1 MSYLAFLSFIVAT
14 GLYWLMGPGGPLHSI
29 DFLSVFRSQISDEE
43 EGSSTRSALILV
55 VAPSVVFALLYIVVE
70 GVFGGA
76 AMLLLG
82 TAALFFAFGREDFP
96 TLTQR
101 FLARAR
107 VGDNEGASMVIE
119 SAGGDSSADDVDDF
133 GDVAAS
139 FFSLMALQRWFGPVI
154 YFLLLGPVGAVA
166 YRLAHL
172 TQETKTPLSDS
183 LMRMLEW
190 LPSRLLVLSFSV
202 FGDFDKSIEHLTGK
216 GMTLDVDT
224 GDFLEDATDAAV
236 TLPADA
242 SVYDRLSAVFHLL
255 ERSFLLWLGAVALL
269 VLI

>member
-14 GLYWLMGPGGPLHSI
+14 GLYWLMGPGGPLHSF
-29 DFLSVFRSQISDEE
+29 DFLSVFRSQISEE
-43 EGSSTRSALILV
+43 EAGSSTRSALILV
-55 VAPSVVFALLYIVVE
+55 VAPSVVFALVYILVE
-70 GVFGGA
+70 SVFGSA
-76 AMLLLG
+76 VMLLLG

-107 VGDNEGASMVIE
+107 VGDYEGAAMVIE
-119 SAGGDSSADDVDDF
+119 SAGGDSAADDVDDF

-139 FFSLMALQRWFGPVI
+139 FFSVMALKRWFGPVI
-154 YFLLLGPVGAVA
+154 YFLLLGPIGAVA

-172 TQETKTPLSDS
+172 TQETKTPLSDF
-183 LMRMLEW
+183 LMRLLEW
-190 LPSRLLVLSFSV
+190 LPSRLLLLSFSI
-202 FGDFDKSIEHLTGK
+202 FGDFDKSIEHFMGK
-216 GMTLDVDT
+216 GMTLDIDT

-242 SVYDRLSAVFHLL
+242 SVYDRLSALFHLL

>member
-29 DFLSVFRSQISDEE
+29 DFLSVFRSQISEE
-43 EGSSTRSALILV
+43 EQGPSTRAALILV
-55 VAPSVVFALLYIVVE
+55 VAPSIVFALLYILAE
-70 GVFGGA
+70 GFFGGA

-107 VGDNEGASMVIE
+107 AGDNEGAAMVIE
-119 SAGGDSSADDVDDF
+119 SAGGDGSVDDF
-133 GDVAAS
+133 DDLGDVAAS
-139 FFSLMALQRWFGPVI
+139 FFSVMALQRWFGPVI
-154 YFLLLGPVGAVA
+154 YFLLFGPIGAVA

-172 TQETKTPLSDS
+172 TQETKTPLSDF

-202 FGDFDKSIEHLTGK
+202 FGDFDKSIEQLTDK
-216 GMTLDVDT
+216 GMTLDVDA

-236 TLPADA
+236 TLPDDA

-255 ERSFLLWLGAVALL
+255 ERSSLLWLGAVALL

>member
-29 DFLSVFRSQISDEE
+29 DFLSVFRSQIRDEE
-43 EGSSTRSALILV
+43 EGSSTRAALILV
-55 VAPSVVFALLYIVVE
+55 VAPSVLFALLYVIVE
-70 GVFGGA
+70 RAFGGT
-76 AMLLLG
+76 AMLFLG

-107 VGDNEGASMVIE
+107 VGDNEGAAMLIE
-119 SAGGDSSADDVDDF
+119 SAGGYSSADDIDDL

-139 FFSLMALQRWFGPVI
+139 FFGVMALQRWFGPVT

-166 YRLAHL
+166 YRVAHL
-172 TQETKTPLSDS
+172 TQETKTPLSDY
-183 LMRMLEW
+183 LMRLLEW

-202 FGDFDKSIEHLTGK
+202 FGDFDKSVEQLTGK
-216 GMTLDVDT
+216 GMTLDIDT

-236 TLPADA
+236 TLPEDA

>member
-1 MSYLAFLSFIVAT
+1 MLQVELNQQLLAFAAVVSFLTSPVLAVINYVVMSGKNVPEKDRPGPILKALSFV
-14 GLYWLMGPGGPLHSI
+14 G
-29 DFLSVFRSQISDEE
+29 
-43 EGSSTRSALILV
+43 IL
-55 VAPSVVFALLYIVVE
+55 
-70 GVFGGA
+70 
-76 AMLLLG
+76 
-82 TAALFFAFGREDFP
+82 
-96 TLTQR
+96 
-101 FLARAR
+101 
-107 VGDNEGASMVIE
+107 
-119 SAGGDSSADDVDDF
+119 
-133 GDVAAS
+133 

-154 YFLLLGPVGAVA
+154 YFLLLGPVAAVA

-183 LMRMLEW
+183 LMRLLEW

-202 FGDFDKSIEHLTGK
+202 FGDFDKSLEHLTSE
-216 GMTLDVDT
+216 GMTLDIDT

>member
-1 MSYLAFLSFIVAT
+1 LSYLAFLSFIVAT

-29 DFLSVFRSQISDEE
+29 DFLSVFRSQISDD

-55 VAPSVVFALLYIVVE
+55 VAPSVVFALLYILLE
-70 GVFGGA
+70 GVFGAA

-202 FGDFDKSIEHLTGK
+202 FGDFDKSIEHLTSK

-224 GDFLEDATDAAV
+224 GDFLEDATDAVV
-236 TLPADA
+236 TLPANA

-269 VLI
+269 VLV

>member
-14 GLYWLMGPGGPLHSI
+14 GFYWLLGPGGPLHSI

-55 VAPSVVFALLYIVVE
+55 VAPSVVFALVYILVE
-70 GVFGGA
+70 RVFGGA

-107 VGDNEGASMVIE
+107 AGDNEGAAMVIE
-119 SAGGDSSADDVDDF
+119 SAGGDSSADVDDF

-183 LMRMLEW
+183 LMRLLEW

-236 TLPADA
+236 TLSGDA

-269 VLI
+269 ALI

>member
-1 MSYLAFLSFIVAT
+1 MS
-14 GLYWLMGPGGPLHSI
+14 
-29 DFLSVFRSQISDEE
+29 
-43 EGSSTRSALILV
+43 
-55 VAPSVVFALLYIVVE
+55 
-70 GVFGGA
+70 
-76 AMLLLG
+76 
-82 TAALFFAFGREDFP
+82 
-96 TLTQR
+96 QR
-101 FLARAR
+101 FLARTRA
-107 VGDNEGASMVIE
+107 GDNEGAAMVIE
-119 SAGGDSSADDVDDF
+119 SAGGDSSADDVDNF

-154 YFLLLGPVGAVA
+154 YFLLLGPTGAVA

-172 TQETKTPLSDS
+172 TQKTKTPVSGS

-236 TLPADA
+236 MLPIDA
-242 SVYDRLSAVFHLL
+242 SVYDRLAAVFHLL

>member
-1 MSYLAFLSFIVAT
+1 LSYLAFLSFIVAT

-29 DFLSVFRSQISDEE
+29 DFLSFFRSQISEEE
-43 EGSSTRSALILV
+43 EGSSTRAALILV
-55 VAPSVVFALLYIVVE
+55 VAPSVLFALLYILVE
-70 GVFGGA
+70 SAFGAA

-82 TAALFFAFGREDFP
+82 TAALFFSFGREDFP
-96 TLTQR
+96 TLSQR

-107 VGDNEGASMVIE
+107 VDDNEGASMVIE
-119 SAGGDSSADDVDDF
+119 SAGGDSLTNDIDGF

-154 YFLLLGPVGAVA
+154 YFLLLGPVGAVT

-172 TQETKTPLSDS
+172 AQETNTPVSDYV
-183 LMRMLEW
+183 MRMLEW

-202 FGDFDKSIEHLTGK
+202 FGDFDKSIQHLTGK
-216 GMTLDVDT
+216 GMALDVDT
-224 GDFLEDATDAAV
+224 GDFLEGATDAAV
-236 TLPADA
+236 TLPSDA
-242 SVYDRLSAVFHLL
+242 SVYDQLSAVFYLL

-269 VLI
+269 ALF

>member
-29 DFLSVFRSQISDEE
+29 DLLSVFRSQITDDEE
-43 EGSSTRSALILV
+43 GPSTRSALILV
-55 VAPSVVFALLYIVVE
+55 VVPSVLFAVFYIFLE
-70 GVFGGA
+70 NVFGGA

-96 TLTQR
+96 TLSQR

-107 VGDNEGASMVIE
+107 AGDNEGAAMVIE
-119 SAGGDSSADDVDDF
+119 SAGGDSSAEDVDDF

-139 FFSLMALQRWFGPVI
+139 FFSLMALQRWFGPVV
-154 YFLLLGPVGAVA
+154 YFLLLGPGGAVA
-166 YRLAHL
+166 YRLVYL
-172 TQETKTPLSDS
+172 TQETKTPVSDH
-183 LMRMLEW
+183 LMRMLDW

-202 FGDFDKSIEHLTGK
+202 FGDFDKTIEHLTRK
-216 GMTLDVDT
+216 GMSLEIDT
-224 GDFLEDATDAAV
+224 GDFLEDATDAACALQV
-236 TLPADA
+236 DA
-242 SVYDRLSAVFHLL
+242 VVHERLTAVFHLL

>member
-14 GLYWLMGPGGPLHSI
+14 GLYWLMGPGGPLHSF
-29 DFLSVFRSQISDEE
+29 DFLSVFRSQISEE
-43 EGSSTRSALILV
+43 EAGSSTRSALILV
-55 VAPSVVFALLYIVVE
+55 VAPSVVFALVYILVE
-70 GVFGGA
+70 SVFGSA
-76 AMLLLG
+76 VMLLLG

-107 VGDNEGASMVIE
+107 VGDYEGAAMVIE
-119 SAGGDSSADDVDDF
+119 SAGGDSAADDVDDL

-139 FFSLMALQRWFGPVI
+139 FFSVMALQRWFGPVI
-154 YFLLLGPVGAVA
+154 YFLLLGPIGAVA

-183 LMRMLEW
+183 LMRLLEW

-202 FGDFDKSIEHLTGK
+202 FGDFDKSIEHLTDK

-236 TLPADA
+236 TSKADA

>member
-1 MSYLAFLSFIVAT
+1 LSYVAFLSFIVAT

-29 DFLSVFRSQISDEE
+29 DFLSIFRSQISEEE
-43 EGSSTRSALILV
+43 EGTSTRAALILV
-55 VAPSVVFALLYIVVE
+55 VAPLVLFALLYILVE
-70 GVFGGA
+70 GVFGSA

-82 TAALFFAFGREDFP
+82 TAALFFAFGREEFP

-107 VGDNEGASMVIE
+107 VGDNGGAARVIE

-139 FFSLMALQRWFGPVI
+139 FFSVMALQRWFGPVI
-154 YFLLLGPVGAVA
+154 YFLLLGPIGAVA

-183 LMRMLEW
+183 LMRLLEW
-190 LPSRLLVLSFSV
+190 LPSRLLLLSFSI
-202 FGDFDKSIEHLTGK
+202 FGDFDKSIEHFMGK
-216 GMTLDVDT
+216 GMTLDIDT

-255 ERSFLLWLGAVALL
+255 ERSFLLWIGAVALL

>member
-1 MSYLAFLSFIVAT
+1 LSYLAFLSFIVAT

-55 VAPSVVFALLYIVVE
+55 VAPSVVFVLLYILVE

-107 VGDNEGASMVIE
+107 VGDNEGAAMVIE

-154 YFLLLGPVGAVA
+154 YFLLLGPLGAVA

-172 TQETKTPLSDS
+172 TRETNTPLSDS
-183 LMRMLEW
+183 LMRLIEW

-224 GDFLEDATDAAV
+224 GDFLEDAADAAV
-236 TLPADA
+236 NLPRDS
-242 SVYDRLSAVFHLL
+242 SVYERFSAVFHLL

>member
-1 MSYLAFLSFIVAT
+1 MSYLAFLSFIAAT
-14 GLYWLMGPGGPLHSI
+14 GLYWLMGPGGPLHTI
-29 DFLSVFRSQISDEE
+29 DFLSIFRSQISDED
-43 EGSSTRSALILV
+43 EGSSARTALILV
-55 VAPSVVFALLYIVVE
+55 VAPSVVFALLYILVE

-107 VGDNEGASMVIE
+107 VGDNEGAAMVIE

-139 FFSLMALQRWFGPVI
+139 FFSVMALQRWFGPVI

-166 YRLAHL
+166 YRLALL

-183 LMRMLEW
+183 LMRLLEW

-224 GDFLEDATDAAV
+224 GDFMQDAVDAAV
-236 TLPADA
+236 TPESEA
-242 SVYDRLSAVFHLL
+242 SVYDRLAGTFHLL

>member
-14 GLYWLMGPGGPLHSI
+14 GLYWLVGPGGPLHSI
-29 DFLSVFRSQISDEE
+29 DFLSVFRSQISEEE
-43 EGSSTRSALILV
+43 EGPSTRSALILV
-55 VAPSVVFALLYIVVE
+55 VVPSVLFALLYVLIE

-96 TLTQR
+96 TLSQR

-107 VGDNEGASMVIE
+107 VGDNEGAAMLIE
-119 SAGGDSSADDVDDF
+119 SASGDSSADDVNDF
-133 GDVAAS
+133 GGVAAS
-139 FFSLMALQRWFGPVI
+139 FFSVMALRRWFGPVI

-172 TQETKTPLSDS
+172 TQDTKTPVSDS
-183 LMRMLEW
+183 VMRMLEW

-202 FGDFDKSIEHLTGK
+202 FGDFDQSIEHLMGR

-224 GDFLEDATDAAV
+224 GDFLEDASEAAI
-236 TLPADA
+236 TLPMDA
-242 SVYDRLSAVFHLL
+242 SVYDRLAAVFHLL

>member
-29 DFLSVFRSQISDEE
+29 DFLSIFRSQISEEE
-43 EGSSTRSALILV
+43 EGTSTRAALILV
-55 VAPSVVFALLYIVVE
+55 VAPLVLFALLYILVE
-70 GVFGGA
+70 GVFGSA

-101 FLARAR
+101 FLASAP
-107 VGDNEGASMVIE
+107 VGDNGGAARVIE
-119 SAGGDSSADDVDDF
+119 SAGGDSSAGDVDDF

-139 FFSLMALQRWFGPVI
+139 FFSVTALQRWFGPVI
-154 YFLLLGPVGAVA
+154 YFLLLGPIGAVA

-183 LMRMLEW
+183 LMRLLEW

-224 GDFLEDATDAAV
+224 GDFLEDATDAAI

-255 ERSFLLWLGAVALL
+255 KRSFLLWLGAVALL

>member
-1 MSYLAFLSFIVAT
+1 LSYLAFLSFIAAT
-14 GLYWLMGPGGPLHSI
+14 GLYWLMGPGGPLHTI
-29 DFLSVFRSQISDEE
+29 DFLSIFRSQISDED
-43 EGSSTRSALILV
+43 EGSSARTALILV
-55 VAPSVVFALLYIVVE
+55 VAPAVVFALLYILVE

-107 VGDNEGASMVIE
+107 VGDNEGAAMVIE

-139 FFSLMALQRWFGPVI
+139 FFSVMALQRWFGPVI

-166 YRLAHL
+166 YRLALL

-183 LMRMLEW
+183 LMRLLEW

-224 GDFLEDATDAAV
+224 GDFMQDAVDAAV
-236 TLPADA
+236 TPESEA
-242 SVYDRLSAVFHLL
+242 SVYDRLARTFHLL

>member
-1 MSYLAFLSFIVAT
+1 LSYLAFLSFIVAT

-29 DFLSVFRSQISDEE
+29 DFLSVFRTQIGEDEE
-43 EGSSTRSALILV
+43 GPSTRSALVLV
-55 VAPSVVFALLYIVVE
+55 VAPSVAFALLYVLVE
-70 GVFGGA
+70 GAFGGA

-96 TLTQR
+96 TLSER

-107 VGDNEGASMVIE
+107 AGDNEGAALVIE
-119 SAGGDSSADDVDDF
+119 SAGGDSTAEDADDF
-133 GDVAAS
+133 GDLAAS
-139 FFSLMALQRWFGPVI
+139 FFSLMAMQRWFGPVV

-172 TQETKTPLSDS
+172 TQETKTPLNDS
-183 LMRMLEW
+183 LMRILEW

-202 FGDFDKSIEHLTGK
+202 FGDFDKIVEHLTGK
-216 GMTLDVDT
+216 GMTLEVDT
-224 GDFLEDATDAAV
+224 GDFLEDATDAAC
-236 TLPADA
+236 TLQAEAP
-242 SVYDRLSAVFHLL
+242 VHERLAAVFHLL
-255 ERSFLLWLGAVALL
+255 DRCFLLWLGAVALL

>member
-29 DFLSVFRSQISDEE
+29 DFLSFFRSQISEEE
-43 EGSSTRSALILV
+43 EGSSTRAALILV
-55 VAPSVVFALLYIVVE
+55 VAPSVLFALLYVLVE
-70 GVFGGA
+70 SAFGAA

-82 TAALFFAFGREDFP
+82 TAALFFSFGREDFP
-96 TLTQR
+96 TLSQR

-119 SAGGDSSADDVDDF
+119 SAGVDSLTNDIDGF

-154 YFLLLGPVGAVA
+154 YFLLLGPVGAVT

-172 TQETKTPLSDS
+172 AQETNTPLSDY
-183 LMRMLEW
+183 LMSMLEW
-190 LPSRLLVLSFSV
+190 LPSRLLVLVSRYSAIS
-202 FGDFDKSIEHLTGK
+202 SIHTAPHGQRY
-216 GMTLDVDT
+216 GADVDT
-224 GDFLEDATDAAV
+224 GDFLEVQRIGHDLA
-236 TLPADA
+236 
-242 SVYDRLSAVFHLL
+242 
-255 ERSFLLWLGAVALL
+255 LGCICL
-269 VLI
+269 

>member
-1 MSYLAFLSFIVAT
+1 MSYLAFLSFIVST
-14 GLYWLMGPGGPLHSI
+14 CLYWLMGPGGPLHSI

-43 EGSSTRSALILV
+43 EGSSTRAALILV
-55 VAPSVVFALLYIVVE
+55 VAPSVLFAFLYILAE

-82 TAALFFAFGREDFP
+82 TAALFFSFGREDFH

-107 VGDNEGASMVIE
+107 LGDSEGAALVIE

-139 FFSLMALQRWFGPVI
+139 FFSLIALQRWFGPVI

-172 TQETKTPLSDS
+172 TQETKTPLSES

-202 FGDFDKSIEHLTGK
+202 FGDFDKSIEYLTDK

-224 GDFLEDATDAAV
+224 GDFLESATDAAV
-236 TLPADA
+236 TLAGDD
-242 SVYDRLSAVFHLL
+242 SVFDRLSAVFDLL